1 MFKTRVIGARK
12 CKVSKTKLLDTAQ
25 ACHFGRIYDELLK
38 SAYCHMTVDRV
49 DD

>member
-12 CKVSKTKLLDTAQ
+12 CHVSQTKLLDAAQ
-25 ACHFGRIYDELLK
+25 ACHFGCIYDGLFK
-38 SAYCHMTVDRV
+38 IAYCHMTVDRV

>member
-12 CKVSKTKLLDTAQ
+12 CKISKPKLLDTAQ
-25 ACHFGRIYDELLK
+25 ARHFGCIYYELLK
-38 SAYCHMTVDRV
+38 IAYCHMTVDRV